1 MILGVLADSHDNGP
15 ALETALEMAKSE
27 GAQALLHAGDVIA
40 PFSAKVL
47 ASCGLPLY
55 VVYGNNDG
63 EKAGL
68 AKLIDIEEPPR
79 LVELGGKKILLA
91 HDVEKVTETE
101 KTRADVLVVGHT
113 HEAYSAPGGL
123 FVLNPGE
130 CGGWLKG
137 KKTFALLDLDSLE
150 ARIFE
155 FS

>member
-1 MILGVLADSHDNGP
+1 MIVGVLADSHDNVP
-15 ALETALEMAKSE
+15 ALSMALERMRAE
-27 GAQALLHAGDVIA
+27 GAEALLHAGDVIA

-79 LVELGGKKILLA
+79 MVELGGKKILLA
-91 HDVEKVTETE
+91 HDVEKVGEAE
-101 KTRADVLVVGHT
+101 SARADLLVVGHT
-113 HEAYSAPGGL
+113 HEAYSAPGAPP
-123 FVLNPGE
+123 VLNPGE

-137 KKTFALLDLDSLE
+137 KKTFALLDLESLE
-150 ARIFE
+150 ARIVE
-155 FS
+155 L